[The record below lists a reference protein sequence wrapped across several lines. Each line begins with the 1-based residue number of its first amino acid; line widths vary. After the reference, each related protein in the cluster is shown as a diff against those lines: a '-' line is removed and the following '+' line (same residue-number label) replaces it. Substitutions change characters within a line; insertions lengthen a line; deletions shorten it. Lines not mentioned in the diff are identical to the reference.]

1 MYMETRARVLA
12 AMKKRGLDAIV
23 AVMPE
28 NVFYLTGA
36 RLLMQRLI
44 PERKTYAILTASNK
58 VTLLTAGSD
67 IDPARQE
74 GTADDIIGVALVDD
88 ATQKLGEVLT
98 DLKLADAKVAI
109 EYNYMSANDVAML
122 KKAQPKATFEPAVE
136 VFQEARLV
144 KLPHE
149 VEALRRA
156 EQLQE
161 RAIIAAMATSGEGTS
176 EKEMANRIASNMCLL
191 GASAVDFVLLQIG
204 VNSTVFHLASGD
216 YKAVK
221 GDIVHLD
228 CGGQWPNYRTD
239 LSRNVGIT
247 KVDQKKKDTYAR
259 LWDVQHEVVAFIKPG
274 IRVNQAVA
282 KMMELMDKNKLIPP
296 GPYLGHSVGLS
307 SHEFPE
313 MTPACDIEY
322 QPGMVFAVEPTTF
335 VKGDARYDIEDTA
348 TVTETGCELLS
359 GQSHSRDLWVV

>member
-1 MYMETRARVLA
+1 MQVETRARVLA
-12 AMKKRGLDAIV
+12 GMKKRGLDAIV

-44 PERKTYAILTASNK
+44 PERKTYAVLTASDR
-58 VTLLTAGSD
+58 VVLLTAGSD
-67 IDPARQE
+67 VDPARKE
-74 GTADDIIGVALVDD
+74 GTADEIVGVGIVDD
-88 ATQKLGEVLT
+88 ATQKLGDLLT
-98 DLKLADAKVAI
+98 DMKLTEAKIAI
-109 EYNYMSANDVAML
+109 EYNYLSANDVDML
-122 KKAQPKATFEPAVE
+122 KKAHAKATFVPAVD

-176 EKEMANRIASNMCLL
+176 EKEMASRIAANMCLL

-204 VNSTVFHLASGD
+204 TNSTVFHLASSD

-247 KVDQKKKDTYAR
+247 QVPQGKKDIYAR
-259 LWDVQHEVVAFIKPG
+259 LWDVQREVVAFIKPG
-274 IRVNQAVA
+274 LRVKEAVA
-282 KMMELMDKNKLIPP
+282 KYVELMAKNKLVPP

-307 SHEFPE
+307 SHEYPE
-313 MTPACDIEY
+313 MTPECDLEY

-335 VKGDARYDIEDTA
+335 VQGDARYDIEDTA
-348 TVTETGCELLS
+348 TVTESGCELLS
-359 GQSHSRDLWVV
+359 GQFHSRDLWVV

>member
-1 MYMETRARVLA
+1 
-12 AMKKRGLDAIV
+12 MKKRGMDAVV

-28 NVFYLTGA
+28 NVFYLTGV

-44 PERKTYAILTASNK
+44 PERKTYVILTASGK

-67 IDPARQE
+67 LPPARRD
-74 GTADDIIGVALVDD
+74 GTADDFIGVDLVDD
-88 ATQKLGEVLT
+88 ATRKLGDVLT
-98 DLKLADAKVAI
+98 DMKLTEAKIAI
-109 EYNYMSANDVAML
+109 EDNYMSAIDVALL
-122 KKAQPKATFEPAVE
+122 KRAQPKASFISAVE

-144 KLPHE
+144 KFPHE
-149 VEALRRA
+149 VELLRRA

-161 RAIIAAMATSGEGTS
+161 RAITAAMAMCGEGTS
-176 EKEMANRIASNMCLL
+176 ESEMAHRIAANMCLL
-191 GASAVDFVLLQIG
+191 GAEAVDFVLLQIG
-204 VNSTVFHLASGD
+204 VNSTVYHLPPGD
-216 YKAVK
+216 YRAAK

-239 LSRNVGIT
+239 LSRNVGVT

-259 LWDVQHEVVAFIKPG
+259 LWDVQREVVAFIKPG

-282 KMMELMDKNKLIPP
+282 KYMELMDKNKLVAP

-307 SHEFPE
+307 SHEYPE

-335 VKGDARYDIEDTA
+335 IEGDARYDIEDTA
-348 TVTETGCELLS
+348 TVTQNGCELLS
-359 GQSHSRDLWVV
+359 GQFHSRDLWVV

>member
-1 MYMETRARVLA
+1 METRARVLA
-12 AMKKRGLDAIV
+12 GMKKRGLDAIV

-28 NVFYLTGA
+28 NVYYLTGA

-44 PERKTYAILTASNK
+44 PERKTYAVLTANDRC
-58 VTLLTAGSD
+58 TLLTAGSD

-74 GTADDIIGVALVDD
+74 GTADEVLGVGIVED
-88 ATQKLGEVLT
+88 ATERLGDLLT
-98 DLKLADAKVAI
+98 QLKLAEAKVAI
-109 EYNYMSANDVAML
+109 EFNYLSANDVAVL
-122 KKAQPKATFEPAVE
+122 RKAQPKVSFVPAVE
-136 VFQEARLV
+136 VFQDARLV

-161 RAIIAAMATSGEGTS
+161 RAITAAMATSGEGTS
-176 EKEMANRIASNMCLL
+176 EKEMAARIASNMCLL

-204 VNSTVFHLASGD
+204 LNSTVFHLASGD

-239 LSRNVGIT
+239 LSRNVGIG

-259 LWDVQHEVVAFIKPG
+259 LWDVQREVVAFIKPG
-274 IRVNQAVA
+274 IRVNEAVA
-282 KMMELMDKNKLIPP
+282 RMMELMAKNKLEAP

-307 SHEFPE
+307 SHEYPE

-348 TVTETGCELLS
+348 TVTENGCELLS
-359 GQSHSRDLWVV
+359 GQFHSRDLWVV